1 MFHDDGNQECQRCEA
16 VIADGHRYCGA
27 HYKEVLAEYEVAL
40 TQYHTDRAL
49 WDQLSDEERDALNR
63 EIERSSLRLYAM
75 GLSFIL
81 SGLSYTSLEL
91 TSHQG
96 VGLMIG
102 GMIISAFV
110 SPATLLLGRVARS
123 LIRGSLYILIVGAIG
138 ALASLW
144 LEPLQTH
151 SREAVGY
158 GTLLCLLFSAIAEL
172 RGRHHASAAPRE
184 PTRPKP

>member
-1 MFHDDGNQECQRCEA
+1 MFHDDGNQECRRCEA

-40 TQYHTDRAL
+40 AQYHADSAL
-49 WDQLSDEERDALNR
+49 WDQLSDEERDALNK
-63 EIERSSLRLYAM
+63 EIERSSLRRYAM

-81 SGLSYTSLEL
+81 SGVIYSSLEL

-96 VGLMIG
+96 IGIMIG
-102 GMIISAFV
+102 GVVISAFV

-123 LIRGSLYILIVGAIG
+123 LIKGSLYILIIGAIG
-138 ALASLW
+138 ASASLW
-144 LEPLQTH
+144 VESLRTH

-158 GTLLCLLFSAIAEL
+158 GTLFCILFSVIAEL
-172 RGRHHASAAPRE
+172 RGRYHASAAPKE